1 MKTALL
7 ILVFNSMVFAQG
19 VSLGDAAR
27 QERARQKASTGN
39 LKVTKVTNDT
49 LGTSAAL
56 PPEPEDAKADGPD
69 GKPVEGKDGKDGK
82 DLKAE
87 GKTEA
92 KGDGTRDETAWKE
105 AFKQARDD
113 VKRAEDRGQLV
124 QLELIQL
131 NMDLMNRSDIFNK
144 ENQLNPLIDAK
155 NKELAASE
163 KAIIAARQK
172 VTQLEDE
179 LRRSGAPIGW
189 SR

>member
-7 ILVFNSMVFAQG
+7 ILAFNTIVFAQEP
-19 VSLGDAAR
+19 SLGNVAR

-56 PPEPEDAKADGPD
+56 PPDPDAEDVKAA
-69 GKPVEGKDGKDGK
+69 DGKDI
-82 DLKAE
+82 KAE

-92 KGDGTRDETAWKE
+92 KPEAKTDGARDEATWRE

-124 QLELIQL
+124 QLELNKL

-163 KAIIAARQK
+163 KAIIDARQK

>member
-56 PPEPEDAKADGPD
+56 PPEPEVAKAEGPD
-69 GKPVEGKDGKDGK
+69 GKPADGTDV
-82 DLKAE
+82 KAD

-92 KGDGTRDETAWKE
+92 KPEAKGEGPRDETAWKE

-113 VKRAEDRGQLV
+113 VKRAEDRGRLV
-124 QLELIQL
+124 QLELNQL

-163 KAIIAARQK
+163 KAIIDTRAK

>member
-7 ILVFNSMVFAQG
+7 ILVLNSMVYAQG

-39 LKVTKVTNDT
+39 IKVTVTNET
-49 LGTSAAL
+49 LGTAAAL
-56 PPEPEDAKADGPD
+56 PPAEEPDKAEPGKTDAESAKTPGKGEAKADA
-69 GKPVEGKDGKDGK
+69 KS
-82 DLKAE
+82 
-87 GKTEA
+87 EA
-92 KGDGTRDETAWKE
+92 PSDETSWRE
-105 AFKQARDD
+105 AFKQARDNA
-113 VKRAEDRGQLV
+113 KRAEDRAQVV
-124 QLELIQL
+124 QLELNKL
-131 NMDLMNRSDIFNK
+131 NMDLLTRSDIYNR
-144 ENQLNPLIDAK
+144 EGQLNPLIDAK

-163 KAIIAARQK
+163 KALEDARQK

>member
-7 ILVFNSMVFAQG
+7 ILVLNSMVYAQG

-39 LKVTKVTNDT
+39 IKITNDT

-56 PPEPEDAKADGPD
+56 PPEAEDAKPESADG
-69 GKPVEGKDGKDGK
+69 KTADGKDV
-82 DLKAE
+82 KAE
-87 GKTEA
+87 GKTDAKPEA
-92 KGDGTRDETAWKE
+92 KVEGPADEASWR
-105 AFKQARDD
+105 AVFKQARDD
-113 VKRAEDRGQLV
+113 VKRAEDRSQLA
-124 QLELIQL
+124 QLELNKL

-155 NKELAASE
+155 NKELAAAE
-163 KAIIAARQK
+163 KAVVDARAK